1 MRKSI
6 LFALIWAV
14 LFGLIH
20 TGCDK
25 DSGTNFRDKLIG
37 TWNLVKILANQ
48 EGIQVEIDIGFVGL
62 SEVTL
67 EVREDGTY
75 TLTQK
80 YETGETE
87 VTNGTWTA
95 TKSTITIN
103 PDNDDPETMNYKLD
117 GNTATLGETTFEFDD
132 QTYSV
137 KLVYT
142 KQS

>member
-1 MRKSI
+1 MS
-6 LFALIWAV
+6 ALILTV

-25 DSGTNFRDKLIG
+25 DSGTDFRDQLIG

-62 SEVTL
+62 NQVTL
-67 EVREDGTY
+67 EVREEGTY

-80 YETGETE
+80 YKTGDTE

-95 TKSTITIN
+95 TKNTITIN
-103 PDNDDPETMNYKLD
+103 PDNDEPETMNYKIE
-117 GNTATLGETTFEFDD
+117 GNTATLGETTFDFEG
-132 QTYSV
+132 QTYTV

-142 KQS
+142 RQS

>member
-6 LFALIWAV
+6 LFAILGV
-14 LFGLIH
+14 LVGLVHI
-20 TGCDK
+20 GCDK
-25 DSGTNFRDKLIG
+25 DSGTDFRDKLIG
-37 TWNLVKILANQ
+37 TWNLVKIITTQ
-48 EGIQVEIDIGFVGL
+48 EGIQVEIDIEFVDL

-80 YETGETE
+80 YKDGKTD

-95 TKSTITIN
+95 TQKTITIN
-103 PDNDDPETMNYKLD
+103 PDNDDPETMNYKID
-117 GNTATLGETTFEFDD
+117 GNTATLGETTLEFDG